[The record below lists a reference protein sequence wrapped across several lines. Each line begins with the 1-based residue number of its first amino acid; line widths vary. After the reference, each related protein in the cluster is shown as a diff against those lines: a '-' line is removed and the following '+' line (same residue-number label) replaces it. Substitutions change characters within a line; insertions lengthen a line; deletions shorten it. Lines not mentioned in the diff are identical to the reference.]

1 MKTVQVYNTIKD
13 FILTYQILPGERI
26 YIESL
31 SKSLKISPTPLREA
45 LNRLVQEGYVTH
57 VSNRGYT
64 LSAITI
70 DEVEKLY
77 EFCEALETFT
87 IERAL
92 GNLTESTLAE
102 LRDNLSKYRQLVEG
116 NFAQERWLLNN
127 QFHIKIAELS
137 GNTFIVTN
145 LTQAFEKLLL
155 KRKIENLTQGERG
168 PQAYKEHE
176 AIYNSIEKRDAAG
189 AVEKMRIHIIHA
201 KQFVLRYLKEKENLF
216 KNDSGL
222 EGKRI
227 MRTTDSGFAQS
238 SR

>member
-1 MKTVQVYNTIKD
+1 MKTVQVYNTLKD

-26 YIESL
+26 YLESL

-45 LNRLVQEGYVTH
+45 LNRLVQEDYVTH

-64 LSAITI
+64 LRVITS

-77 EFCEALETFT
+77 EFCEALETFS

-92 GNLTESTLAE
+92 SNFSESTLAE
-102 LRDNLSKYRQLVEG
+102 LRENLSKYRRLVEG
-116 NFAQERWLLNN
+116 NFAQERWLVNN

-137 GNTFIVTN
+137 ENGIIVAN

-168 PQAYKEHE
+168 PEAYKEHE
-176 AIYNSIEKRDAAG
+176 RIYNSIEKRDAAG
-189 AVEKMRIHIIHA
+189 AVENMRIHIIHA
-201 KQFVLRYLKEKENLF
+201 KQYVLHYLKEKENLF
-216 KNDSGL
+216 RSDSGL
-222 EGKRI
+222 EVERK
-227 MRTTDSGFAQS
+227 MTATDSGFAQP